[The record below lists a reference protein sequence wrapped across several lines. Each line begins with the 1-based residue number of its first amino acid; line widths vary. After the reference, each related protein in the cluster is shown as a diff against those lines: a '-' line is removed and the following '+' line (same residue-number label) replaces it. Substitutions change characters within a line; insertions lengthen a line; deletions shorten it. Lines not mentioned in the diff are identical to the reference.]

1 MRRTRP
7 SAKGARFDVRR
18 TLRRSLRTRG
28 EPFDRAWRD
37 RRVRGRPLV
46 LILDVSG
53 SMSPYARAL
62 VQFGYAAM
70 AAGRRVEV
78 FCFGTRLTRVTRTLR
93 TKDPDR
99 ALHEIGRTV
108 ADWEGGT
115 RIGESLKS
123 LLDGWSQRAALRGA
137 VVVLCSDGLER
148 GDPELLRAQM
158 ARLGRLA
165 HKVVWVNPLK
175 GSPRYEPLARGMAAA
190 LPSVDVFLS
199 GHNLES
205 LSELSPD
212 PRRLTGDLRLL
223 SFRTLLAM
231 AADDDLIRAY
241 DAELGPEPHPRR
253 TGGSGSSPGRCWWA
267 ACSCSWRS
275 SRTGRSRTRSGTRR
289 TRCAGRRRPP
299 RSSTAG
305 RRRSREPDAEA
316 LADDVPDLAFR
327 PADEASFGLDVVSVS
342 ASDHGVGRGG
352 PGSAGSMLLHPP
364 ARSARTLATA
374 PGPIAPARPRSS
386 RTILAG
392 SSRFARGDV
401 EQFDRVDDVD
411 RDAEHRAG
419 PRGAASCSRG
429 CRRQPRL
436 PPVEATASAFSRI
449 RRSDISGSVTL

>member
-1 MRRTRP
+1 MTEQPLAQPLEPLVAFGRELRSRGLPVGTGRILTFVRAVAALGLTDRLSLYWAGRVSMIGRKEDLVAYDLAFEDWYRSLRSTENLKIELDLPSLARQGVDWGDQPDDLEVRTGLTAGEWHGLTEDDDAPEAGDETAIRIVASAIEVLRSKSFADLSDEEREEVGLLIRQLAIALPEQRMRRTRP
-7 SAKGARFDVRR
+7 SPKGARFDVRR

-28 EPFDRAWRD
+28 EPFERAWRD

-99 ALHEIGRTV
+99 ALREIGRTV

-115 RIGESLKS
+115 RIGESLKA
-123 LLDGWSQRAALRGA
+123 LLDGWGQRTALRGA

-148 GDPELLRAQM
+148 GDPELLRSQM

-205 LSELSPD
+205 LSELS
-212 PRRLTGDLRLL
+212 
-223 SFRTLLAM
+223 
-231 AADDDLIRAY
+231 
-241 DAELGPEPHPRR
+241 
-253 TGGSGSSPGRCWWA
+253 
-267 ACSCSWRS
+267 
-275 SRTGRSRTRSGTRR
+275 
-289 TRCAGRRRPP
+289 
-299 RSSTAG
+299 
-305 RRRSREPDAEA
+305 
-316 LADDVPDLAFR
+316 
-327 PADEASFGLDVVSVS
+327 
-342 ASDHGVGRGG
+342 
-352 PGSAGSMLLHPP
+352 
-364 ARSARTLATA
+364 RTLA
-374 PGPIAPARPRSS
+374 
-386 RTILAG
+386 
-392 SSRFARGDV
+392 
-401 EQFDRVDDVD
+401 
-411 RDAEHRAG
+411 
-419 PRGAASCSRG
+419 
-429 CRRQPRL
+429 
-436 PPVEATASAFSRI
+436 
-449 RRSDISGSVTL
+449 

>member
-1 MRRTRP
+1 MTEQALAQPLEPLVAFGRELRSRGLPVGTGRILTFVRAVAALGLTDRHSLYWAGRVSMIGRKEDLAAYDLAFEDWYRSLRSTEDLKIELDLPSLARQGVDWGDQPDDLEVRTGLTAAEWHGLTEDDDAPEAGDETAIRIVASAIEVLRSKSFADLSDEEREEVGLLIRQLAIALPEQRMRRTRP
-7 SAKGARFDVRR
+7 SPKGARFDVRR

-28 EPFDRAWRD
+28 EPFERAWRD

-99 ALHEIGRTV
+99 ALREIGRTV

-115 RIGESLKS
+115 RIGESLKA
-123 LLDGWSQRAALRGA
+123 LLDGWGQRTALRGA

-148 GDPELLRAQM
+148 GDPELLRSQM

-205 LSELSPD
+205 LSELS
-212 PRRLTGDLRLL
+212 
-223 SFRTLLAM
+223 RTL
-231 AADDDLIRAY
+231 
-241 DAELGPEPHPRR
+241 
-253 TGGSGSSPGRCWWA
+253 SG
-267 ACSCSWRS
+267 
-275 SRTGRSRTRSGTRR
+275 
-289 TRCAGRRRPP
+289 
-299 RSSTAG
+299 
-305 RRRSREPDAEA
+305 
-316 LADDVPDLAFR
+316 
-327 PADEASFGLDVVSVS
+327 
-342 ASDHGVGRGG
+342 
-352 PGSAGSMLLHPP
+352 
-364 ARSARTLATA
+364 
-374 PGPIAPARPRSS
+374 
-386 RTILAG
+386 
-392 SSRFARGDV
+392 
-401 EQFDRVDDVD
+401 
-411 RDAEHRAG
+411 
-419 PRGAASCSRG
+419 
-429 CRRQPRL
+429 
-436 PPVEATASAFSRI
+436 
-449 RRSDISGSVTL
+449 

>member
-1 MRRTRP
+1 MAEPPIAEPLPPLVAFGRGLRARGLPVGTGRILTFVRSVAALGLTDRMSLYWAGRVSMIGRREDLAEYDLAFEDWYRSLRSTEDLKIELDLPSLARQGVEWGDQPAALDVRAGRTAAEWHGLTEEDEAPEQGDQAALRIVASAVEVLRSKSFADLSEEEREQVGRMIRALAVALPEQRMRRTRP
-7 SAKGARFDVRR
+7 SSKGARFDVRR

-78 FCFGTRLTRVTRTLR
+78 FCFGTRLTRVTRLLR

-99 ALHEIGRTV
+99 AMREIGRTV

-115 RIGESLKS
+115 RIGESLKT

-205 LSELSPD
+205 LSELS
-212 PRRLTGDLRLL
+212 
-223 SFRTLLAM
+223 
-231 AADDDLIRAY
+231 
-241 DAELGPEPHPRR
+241 
-253 TGGSGSSPGRCWWA
+253 
-267 ACSCSWRS
+267 
-275 SRTGRSRTRSGTRR
+275 
-289 TRCAGRRRPP
+289 
-299 RSSTAG
+299 
-305 RRRSREPDAEA
+305 
-316 LADDVPDLAFR
+316 
-327 PADEASFGLDVVSVS
+327 
-342 ASDHGVGRGG
+342 
-352 PGSAGSMLLHPP
+352 
-364 ARSARTLATA
+364 RTLA
-374 PGPIAPARPRSS
+374 G
-386 RTILAG
+386 
-392 SSRFARGDV
+392 
-401 EQFDRVDDVD
+401 
-411 RDAEHRAG
+411 
-419 PRGAASCSRG
+419 
-429 CRRQPRL
+429 
-436 PPVEATASAFSRI
+436 
-449 RRSDISGSVTL
+449 